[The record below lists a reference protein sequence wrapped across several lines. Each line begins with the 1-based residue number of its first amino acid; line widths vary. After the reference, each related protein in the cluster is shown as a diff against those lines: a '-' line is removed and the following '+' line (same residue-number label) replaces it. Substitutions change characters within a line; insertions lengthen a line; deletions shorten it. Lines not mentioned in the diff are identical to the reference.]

1 MSDVR
6 IMIGDCR
13 ETLTSLEAGSVQC
26 VVTSPPYWGL
36 RDYGHEG
43 QIGQESTPQQYVEQ
57 LVDVFRQ
64 VHRVLADDG
73 TLWLNL
79 GDGYATQPSWGR
91 GGGSSLE
98 GREHGLEGGASPNR
112 ERLSGLKRKDLVGIP
127 WRVAFALQADGWW
140 LRQEIV
146 WHKPNPMPESVR
158 DRCTK
163 AHESVFLLAKSER
176 YYFNADAIKEPA
188 VADHLPGNKVPH
200 KGLDNDP
207 KRHRTRA
214 GLLAFHEKNRAEGG
228 QAMRN
233 RRDVWTIASQPYDG
247 AHFAVMPPALVEPC
261 VLAGSREGDTVLDPF
276 GGSGTVGMVARWL
289 GRKAILCEINPAY
302 QQQIEQ
308 RILTPRQ
315 KKKSA
320 AARKRAP
327 VGEQGSLFLE
337 DSVKR

>member
-79 GDGYATQPSWGR
+79 GDCYATQPSWGR

-98 GREHGLEGGASPNR
+98 GREHGLEGGASPKR

-146 WHKPNPMPESVR
+146 WEKTNAHPESVQ
-158 DRCTK
+158 DRCTR
-163 AHESVFLLAKSER
+163 AHENVFMLTKSER
-176 YYFNADAIKEPA
+176 YAYNAAAIREP
-188 VADHLPGNKVPH
+188 VLVGYNGSRFDIGK
-200 KGLDNDP
+200 
-207 KRHRTRA
+207 TRA
-214 GLLAFHEKNRAEGG
+214 AKSHHVQEGKRVEKST
-228 QAMRN
+228 RN
-233 RRDVWTIASQPYDG
+233 KRSVWSIATVPYDG